1 MGQVTKGKIRA
12 TKITLPLLQC
22 MTFEVHIPSEAV
34 AEVDNLPM
42 MTVMQMKKTNLP
54 DEVDQV
60 VEEGRLMGNLQPTPK
75 RRKC

>member
-1 MGQVTKGKIRA
+1 
-12 TKITLPLLQC
+12 